1 MFRSRVDASQTSR
14 SRLTSVRLPDDIA
27 VLYDQ
32 RRDEIRRRLSE
43 FAAVEPSHWFYE
55 CCFCILTP
63 QSSAVH
69 ADAVVRE
76 LQEIDFFEK
85 GQDVEHILRNPTVYI
100 RFHRTK
106 HSRLHLLRDQWDAV
120 RGLLEQQGIPSIER
134 RTMLADLVNGYGL
147 KEASHA
153 MRNIGFRGVAILDR
167 HLLRL
172 LVQCEVYPEIPSV
185 SSRSAYLRVEQSVIT
200 YAQHVGIDMDELDL
214 LFWCAMTGHIL
225 K

>member
-1 MFRSRVDASQTSR
+1 MTKR
-14 SRLTSVRLPDDIA
+14 RLPDELER
-27 VLYDQ
+27 LYLA
-32 RRDEIRRRLSE
+32 RRDEILSRLDDFGAVPESE
-43 FAAVEPSHWFYE
+43 WFYE

-69 ADAVVRE
+69 ADAVIRRLRAE
-76 LQEIDFFEK
+76 EFFTS
-85 GQDVEHILRNPTVYI
+85 GHNVEHHLRNPAEYI

-106 HSRLHLLRDQWDAV
+106 HGRLHALREQWSDVLAV
-120 RGLLEQQGIPSIER
+120 LNSRGPTVRER
-134 RTMLADLVNGYGL
+134 RNLLSDRVNGYGL

-172 LVQCEVYPEIPSV
+172 LVRCGVYDELPRIT
-185 SSRSAYLRVEQSVIT
+185 SRSMYLEIEASFSQYS
-200 YAQHVGIDMDELDL
+200 ADVGIDMDELDL

>member
-1 MFRSRVDASQTSR
+1 M
-14 SRLTSVRLPDDIA
+14 LPVDIA
-27 VLYDQ
+27 ALYDA
-32 RRDEIRRRLSE
+32 RRDEIRRRLTD
-43 FAAVEPSHWFYE
+43 FAAVPPSQWFYE

-76 LQEIDFFEK
+76 LHDMAFFES
-85 GQDVEHILRNPTVYI
+85 GQDVEHVLRNPATYI

-106 HSRLHLLRDQWDAV
+106 HTRLHLLRDQWDTV
-120 RGLLEQQGIPSIER
+120 RRLLEQPGLPSIER
-134 RTMLADLVNGYGL
+134 RTMLSDLVNGYGL

-172 LVQCEVYPEIPSV
+172 LVQCDVYPEIPSV
-185 SSRSAYLRVEQSVIT
+185 SSRSAYLQVEQAFIR
-200 YAQHVGIDMDELDL
+200 YAQQVGIDMDELDL

>member
-1 MFRSRVDASQTSR
+1 MTKRRLPHELEQLYLERRTEILSRLDEFRSVPAS
-14 SRLTSVRLPDDIA
+14 
-27 VLYDQ
+27 
-32 RRDEIRRRLSE
+32 E
-43 FAAVEPSHWFYE
+43 WFYE

-69 ADAVVRE
+69 ADAVVRR
-76 LQEIDFFEK
+76 LQEEEFFAS
-85 GQDVEHILRNPTVYI
+85 GHNVEHHLRNPAEYI

-106 HSRLHLLRDQWDAV
+106 HGRLHALREQWPDVLAV
-120 RGLLEQQGIPSIER
+120 LNSQGPTVQER
-134 RTMLADLVNGYGL
+134 RNLLSERVNGYGL

-172 LVQCEVYPEIPSV
+172 LVKCGVYDELPPV
-185 SSRSAYLRVEQSVIT
+185 TSRTMYWNVEASF
-200 YAQHVGIDMDELDL
+200 AQYSIDVGIDMDELDL

>member
-1 MFRSRVDASQTSR
+1 MGSAKTPGIGVTQR
-14 SRLTSVRLPDDIA
+14 RLPDELER
-27 VLYDQ
+27 LYLA
-32 RRDEIRRRLSE
+32 RRDQILSRLDEFRSVPESE
-43 FAAVEPSHWFYE
+43 WFYE

-69 ADAVVRE
+69 ADAVVRRLRDE
-76 LQEIDFFEK
+76 EFFAT
-85 GQDVEHILRNPTVYI
+85 GHNVEHHLRNPAEYI

-106 HSRLHLLRDQWDAV
+106 HGRLHALREQWSDVVAV
-120 RGLLEQQGIPSIER
+120 LNSRDVTVHER
-134 RTMLADLVNGYGL
+134 RNLLSERVNGYGL

-172 LVQCEVYPEIPSV
+172 LVRCGVYEELPAV
-185 SSRSAYLRVEQSVIT
+185 SSRSRYWEVEASFIQYS
-200 YAQHVGIDMDELDL
+200 AEVGIDMDELDL

>member
-1 MFRSRVDASQTSR
+1 MGASKAQGTCVSQI
-14 SRLTSVRLPDDIA
+14 RLPDDIDA
-27 VLYDQ
+27 LYRA
-32 RRDEIRRRLSE
+32 RRDEIRARLAD
-43 FAAVEPSHWFYE
+43 FALIDRSQWFYE

-69 ADAVVRE
+69 ADAVVTRLRE
-76 LQEIDFFEK
+76 ESFYEH
-85 GQDVEHILRNPTVYI
+85 GHDVLHHLRNPEAYI
-100 RFHRTK
+100 RFHTTK
-106 HSRLHLLRDQWDAV
+106 HGRLHALRDNWQRV
-120 RGLLEQQGIPSIER
+120 EELLTADIASERER
-134 RTMLADLVNGYGL
+134 RNKLADTVLGYGL

-172 LVQCEVYPEIPSV
+172 LVRCGVYDEIPAV
-185 SSRSAYLRVEQSVIT
+185 GTRKAYWKVEEAFMH
-200 YAQHVGIDMDELDL
+200 YAEHVGIDMDELDL

>member
-1 MFRSRVDASQTSR
+1 MGATEAQRSCVSQ
-14 SRLTSVRLPDDIA
+14 VFLPDDIDA
-27 VLYDQ
+27 LYRE
-32 RRDEIRRRLSE
+32 RRDEIRARLVD
-43 FAAVEPSHWFYE
+43 FASVDRSQWFYE

-69 ADAVVRE
+69 ADAVVTRLRE
-76 LQEIDFFEK
+76 ESFFER
-85 GQDVEHILRNPTVYI
+85 GHDVVHHLRNPAAYI
-100 RFHRTK
+100 RFHTTK
-106 HSRLHLLRDQWDAV
+106 HGRLHALRDQW
-120 RGLLEQQGIPSIER
+120 GLVEEVLTSDMSSERER
-134 RTMLADLVNGYGL
+134 RNRLSDLVLGYGL

-172 LVQCEVYPEIPSV
+172 LVRCGVYDEIPSV
-185 SSRSAYLRVEQSVIT
+185 STRSAYWSVEEAFMR
-200 YAQHVGIDMDELDL
+200 YAEQVGIDMDELDL